1 MIRSITKAALLP
13 LVLSAS
19 GPAAALQILEGADGQ
34 SLIAKIS
41 QKEVTRVMVE
51 GNRIKRVTGNPG
63 EFWMEKD
70 EDKGQIYIR
79 PTSESTVKPINLF
92 VSTERGTF
100 MLLLQPVDLPA
111 ETIIIKPL
119 PGVREASRIERSTSR
134 VRAVKNLLLAMASDA
149 LPTDME
155 VRELSR
161 ELTLWKD
168 TRFTLSRTY
177 LGRAIVGE
185 KYLLTNV
192 SSAVMTVTEQDLYK
206 SGVMAIA
213 VENGRLGPTQ
223 STNVF
228 VIRSRADHD

>member
-19 GPAAALQILEGADGQ
+19 APASALQILEGADGQ
-34 SLIAKIS
+34 SLVAKIS

-51 GNRIKRVTGNPG
+51 GSRIKRVTGNPG
-63 EFWMEKD
+63 EFWLEKD

-79 PTSESTVKPINLF
+79 PASESTTKPINLF
-92 VSTERGTF
+92 VSTERGTY

-111 ETIIIKPL
+111 ETIVIKPL

-134 VRAVKNLLLAMASDA
+134 VRAIKNLLLAMAGDT
-149 LPTDME
+149 LPRDME
-155 VRELSR
+155 VRELTR
-161 ELTLWKD
+161 EIALWKG
-168 TRFTLSRTY
+168 TRFTLSRAY
-177 LGRAIVGE
+177 LGQSIVGE

-192 SSAVMTVTEQDLYK
+192 SSTVMTVTEQELYK

-213 VENGRLGPTQ
+213 VENGKLNPAQ

-228 VIRSRADHD
+228 VIRNRTDHE